1 MRTSNAYLPEHK
13 DLTDGSNSSKI
24 KVIYFYSYAPWL
36 LSSHFSCFVD
46 NHFLLQKLW
55 NGHIKPFGL
64 CASLTIQL
72 CCSKNFFMTLNIQTK
87 FQFCA
92 IYVQDYRNNYNFA
105 INIMKF
111 SYVHVENC
119 YISPLKSISPMK
131 ALQVLQE
138 IGIDLN
144 AL

>member
-1 MRTSNAYLPEHK
+1 MSTSNAYLPEHK
-13 DLTDGSNSSKI
+13 DLTDRSNSSKI

-119 YISPLKSISPMK
+119 TFPPSSPYPPWRHFRFFRKL
-131 ALQVLQE
+131 AL
-138 IGIDLN
+138 I
-144 AL
+144 